1 MIFTSGNLGL
11 IGSVPQNIEGV
22 PIDNLP
28 SPLKD
33 LVWAVSIKMQVPLSA
48 ALTSILAVISV
59 SVQGRIRVRRTED
72 LVSPVSLWFFQI
84 QGSGERKSTVVR
96 ELTKGIQQFI
106 DEVRAS
112 YASDFAKFKSLESAW
127 NAETKGILRAIGK
140 KAEGGEDTEDL
151 KAKLSELSQCKPV
164 EPTSF
169 KLIINDV
176 TAEALRNCLSKS
188 YPITSLFSDEGFVL
202 LRSGAFDNI
211 SLLNK
216 CWDGSDVNI
225 ERASAGAFEIVDPA
239 LSLFIAIQPNSFEVF
254 HRSKGDL
261 IRDAGFYARSYI
273 TQPPTR
279 AGVRHFDSDSR
290 KEPVIEDFN
299 KRCYAI
305 LRDLVNEDGGL
316 KERKVLSFSPLA
328 RQLWLNA
335 LHFWEAHMGSGG
347 WLCEYKDLASKQSE
361 KVARIAACI
370 QYFTIDSETID
381 EQCMAAAIDLGNW
394 YLESTIKALKVSN
407 KPSEFD
413 LDFSELREWFERNYP
428 AGKSRHVRKS
438 HILQCGPKRIRCKA
452 RLEKVLDS
460 MRRQGFIK
468 YVENYD
474 GRAVLIEPCFP
485 LLRLNNGV

>member
-1 MIFTSGNLGL
+1 MNFTSGNLGL

-96 ELTKGIQQFI
+96 ELTKGIRQFI

-127 NAETKGILRAIGK
+127 NAEAKGILRAIGK

-151 KAKLSELSQCKPV
+151 KDKLSELSQCKPV

-169 KLIINDV
+169 RLILNDV

-188 YPITSLFSDEGFVL
+188 YPITSLFSDEGFAL

-225 ERASAGAFEIVDPA
+225 ERASAGTFEIVDPA

-273 TQPPTR
+273 TQPPPR
-279 AGVRHFDSDSR
+279 AGIRHFDSDSR
-290 KEPVIEDFN
+290 KEPVIDDFN
-299 KRCYAI
+299 QRCCTI
-305 LRDLVNEDGGL
+305 LRDLIHEDGGL

-328 RQLWLNA
+328 RQLWRNA
-335 LHFWEAHMGSGG
+335 LYFWENSMGSGG
-347 WLCEYKDLASKQSE
+347 WLREYKDLAAKQSE
-361 KVARIAACI
+361 KAARIAACI

-394 YLESTIKALKVSN
+394 YLESTIKALKSSD

-413 LDFSELREWFERNYP
+413 LDFAELRAWFERNYP
-428 AGKSRHVRKS
+428 AGKRTHVRQS
-438 HILQCGPKRIRCKA
+438 YILQYGPNRTRCAA

-468 YVENYD
+468 YVENYNS
-474 GRAVLIEPCFP
+474 RAVLIEPCFP
-485 LLRLNNGV
+485 LLRINNGV